1 MKNRK
6 EIKDIDELFF
16 SDENGHIYDKVIGD
30 TEKLLIE
37 KALKKSFGNRSI
49 AAKILGINRNTLRLK
64 IKKMRID
71 VGQFK
76 I

>member
-1 MKNRK
+1 MLKRIKNMDDVF
-6 EIKDIDELFF
+6 I
-16 SDENGHIYDKVIGD
+16 SVENGRIYNTVIED

-64 IKKMRID
+64 IKKMAINVD
-71 VGQFK
+71 KFK